1 MSKRDKIIE
10 KILNDK
16 TISFEEA
23 KGLLLHLGYI
33 ERSRGLHHSF
43 SKIDQNTL
51 TLTNKRELKKYQ
63 LRILREVLEN
73 HGY

>member
-1 MSKRDKIIE
+1 MSKREKIID

-23 KGLLLHLGYI
+23 KSLLIHLGYI
-33 ERSRGLHHSF
+33 ERCKGSHHSF
-43 SKIDQNTL
+43 SMVGQNTL
-51 TLTNKRELKKYQ
+51 TLTNRRELKKYQ
-63 LRILREVLEN
+63 LQLLKEVLEN